1 RRRIGV
7 VGHRV
12 GDLAVE
18 RPPCLVEALKLLL
31 VTCERAAGPART
43 APGEIDVDLAEDDEV
58 VGDPP
63 ACLLARHGPAPQR
76 DHGGVGG
83 GQRHPHGVL
92 LDPPELVL
100 AALGEELGDRLA
112 GAFFDRGVEVEER
125 AVEAIAELPAERRL
139 ARAHE
144 TDEDD
149 VAAERVQR
157 HPTRSTYARHAATKS
172 PTASPPNFSCAARA
186 SSQATADSAT
196 TASASTAA
204 TSDRST
210 SACAASPVW
219 RSTDASGFISVGSGF
234 IAARTMI
241 SSPFDTPASIPPAR
255 FVSRCRSVRISSCAS
270 EPNFAASANPSPIS
284 TPFTA
289 WIPITAAASRA
300 SSRSSFAAYEP
311 SPGGTPRAR
320 TSTT

>member
-1 RRRIGV
+1 MRRLQPRAERLLRACAVDAHHVRVGHERGRPVAWHELAQPVEPAPLPGDARSRERRRIGV

-31 VTCERAAGPART
+31 VTCERAVGPERT

-92 LDPPELVL
+92 LDPPELLL
-100 AALGEELGDRLA
+100 AALGEELRDRLP
-112 GAFFDRGVEVEER
+112 GTFLDRGVEIEKGPLQAFR
-125 AVEAIAELPAERRL
+125 ELPAERRL

-144 TDEDD
+144 ADEDD

-210 SACAASPVW
+210 SA
-219 RSTDASGFISVGSGF
+219 
-234 IAARTMI
+234 
-241 SSPFDTPASIPPAR
+241 
-255 FVSRCRSVRISSCAS
+255 
-270 EPNFAASANPSPIS
+270 
-284 TPFTA
+284 
-289 WIPITAAASRA
+289 
-300 SSRSSFAAYEP
+300 
-311 SPGGTPRAR
+311 
-320 TSTT
+320 